1 MPPSAGQEQFTLGEE
16 IALLRQRRERR
27 QRTRRRRFA
36 TAAAAGLAVIAGGL
50 WPLLGTGPQPGDH
63 APMAICASDRTTL
76 RADVDADGQLDEVR
90 YQDEAGAGSVVFRG
104 DDGRTPV
111 SVGEARGFWKKLR
124 GVWKEDMATRGAFG
138 DFDGDGY
145 LDLALFYSQD
155 DMGDSPRGNM
165 LVHEVRYGPLARD
178 LSSDRTGTIRM
189 GSPAFVFGA
198 WVTDTDHDGRAELQ
212 VLQSSG
218 DGMAARHIGRQHSGG
233 ISVGDEEAD
242 FYAGAD
248 WPDAE
253 LGRLDFRAC
262 ASR

>member
-1 MPPSAGQEQFTLGEE
+1 MPLSAGPKQFTLREE
-16 IALLRQRRERR
+16 IALLRERR
-27 QRTRRRRFA
+27 QRRQRARRRRFA
-36 TAAAAGLAVIAGGL
+36 TAAAAGLAVTTGGV

-63 APMAICASDRTTL
+63 APMAICASDSTTL
-76 RADVDADGQLDEVR
+76 RADVDADGQLDEIR
-90 YQDEAGAGSVVFRG
+90 YRGDEGAGSVVFRR
-104 DDGRTPV
+104 DDDRTTV

-124 GVWKEDMATRGAFG
+124 GALKEDMATRGTFG

-155 DMGDSPRGNM
+155 DVGDNPRDNM

-189 GSPAFVFGA
+189 GSPTFVFGA

-212 VLQSSG
+212 VVQSGG
-218 DGMAARHIGRQHSGG
+218 DGTAARHTGRQQGGG
-233 ISVGDEEAD
+233 ISVSDEEAD

-248 WPDAE
+248 WPEAE
-253 LGRLDFRAC
+253 LGRADFRAC
-262 ASR
+262 AAG